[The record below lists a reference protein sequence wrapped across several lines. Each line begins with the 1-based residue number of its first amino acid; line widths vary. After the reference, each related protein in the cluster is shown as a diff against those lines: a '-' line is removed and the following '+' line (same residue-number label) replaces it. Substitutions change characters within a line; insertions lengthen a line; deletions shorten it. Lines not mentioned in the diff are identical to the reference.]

1 MFENNTIQS
10 ARGNGESS
18 GAFVCFEIYFFFI
31 NRMEPNPFSFR

>member
-18 GAFVCFEIYFFFI
+18 GAFVCFEINFFL
-31 NRMEPNPFSFR
+31 

>member
-18 GAFVCFEIYFFFI
+18 GAFVCFEISIFL
-31 NRMEPNPFSFR
+31 

>member
-18 GAFVCFEIYFFFI
+18 GAFVCFEIYFFYKS
-31 NRMEPNPFSFR
+31 NET

>member
-18 GAFVCFEIYFFFI
+18 GAFVCFEIYFFI